1 MLKSNVYFWSVFDKI
16 PWAIAHSLFPKI
28 GNYGQFQLRD
38 LIIPFEKGL
47 SKLSENHKIIV
58 IRPTEL
64 KLWPFKDALLY
75 ADYMNTVY

>member
-1 MLKSNVYFWSVFDKI
+1 MSNFDLFLIKY
-16 PWAIAHSLFPKI
+16 HGLYNSSQSFPKI

>member
-16 PWAIAHSLFPKI
+16 PQSFPKI